1 MSPVIRAER
10 ENMSNIIAIVGRPNV
25 GKSTL
30 FNRLTESRKAIVD
43 EMSGV
48 TRDRQYGKGTWTGID
63 FSVIDTGGYAVNSE
77 DIFEGEIRKQVM
89 LAIEESDVILFVVD
103 VENGITDMDEEV
115 AAVLRRSTKKV
126 FVAVNK
132 VDNNSRIIDSHEFYS
147 LGLGEIYCISSMTG
161 SGTGE
166 LLDAIVAEFPEKT
179 VDEEEAKIPHF
190 AIIGR
195 PNVGKSSFINA
206 LTGEDRNIVT
216 DIAGT
221 TRDSIHTR
229 YNKFGHDFILVDTA
243 GLRKRTKVKEDVEF
257 YSTMRSIRAIED
269 SDVCILMIDATR
281 GIEAQDVS
289 IFHLI
294 QRNKKGIIILVNKW
308 DLVEKDNSSTITFTK
323 AIKERI
329 APFVDVPI
337 VFISALSKQRILK
350 ALETAVEVYNN
361 RTKKVKTSEL
371 NQVMLEAIESYP
383 PPSLKGKFVKIK
395 YVTQLP
401 SQTPSF
407 AFFANLP
414 QYVKE
419 PYRRYLENKI
429 REKFNFAGVPV
440 QIFIRKK

>member
-1 MSPVIRAER
+1 
-10 ENMSNIIAIVGRPNV
+10 MSNIIAIVGRPNV

-30 FNRLTESRKAIVD
+30 FNRLTETRRAIVD
-43 EMSGV
+43 ESAGV
-48 TRDRQYGKGTWTGID
+48 TRDRQYGKSVWNGVD

-77 DIFEGEIRKQVM
+77 DIYEGEIRRQVM
-89 LAIEESDVILFVVD
+89 LAIEEADIILFVVD

-132 VDNNSRIIDSHEFYS
+132 VDNNKRIMDSHEFYS

-166 LLDAIVAEFPEKT
+166 LLDAIVPEFPDK
-179 VDEEEAKIPHF
+179 DDDLFDDNIPKF
-190 AIIGR
+190 AVIGR

-216 DIAGT
+216 ENAGT
-221 TRDSIHTR
+221 TRDAIHTR
-229 YNKFGHDFILVDTA
+229 YQKFGHDFYLIDTA

-257 YSTMRSIRAIED
+257 YSVMRSVRTIED
-269 SDVCILMIDATR
+269 SDVCILILDATR
-281 GIEAQDVS
+281 GMEAQDVA

-294 QRNKKGIIILVNKW
+294 ERNKKGCVILVNKW
-308 DLVEKDNSSTITFTK
+308 DLIEKDNSSTNEFTQE
-323 AIKERI
+323 IKERI

-337 VFISALSKQRILK
+337 VYTSALSKQRILK
-350 ALETAVEVYNN
+350 ALETAVEVYAN
-361 RTKKVKTSEL
+361 RTKKIKTSEL
-371 NQVMLEAIESYP
+371 NEVMQKAMEAYP
-383 PPSLKGKFVKIK
+383 PPSIKGKFVKIK

-429 REKFNFAGVPV
+429 RDNFNFTGMPI
-440 QIFIRKK
+440 QIYIRKK

>member
-1 MSPVIRAER
+1 
-10 ENMSNIIAIVGRPNV
+10 MSNIIAIVGRPNV

-30 FNRLTESRKAIVD
+30 FNRITETRKAIVD
-43 EMSGV
+43 EMAGV
-48 TRDRQYGKGTWTGID
+48 TRDRQYGKGTWNGVD
-63 FSVIDTGGYAVNSE
+63 FSIIDTGGYAVNSE
-77 DIFEGEIRKQVM
+77 DEFEGEIRKQVM
-89 LAIEESDVILFVVD
+89 LAIEESDVIVFVVD
-103 VENGITDMDEEV
+103 VESGVTDMDEEV
-115 AAVLRRSTKKV
+115 ASVLRRSSKKV

-132 VDNNSRIIDSHEFYS
+132 VDNNMRIIDSHEFYS
-147 LGLGEIYCISSMTG
+147 LGLGELYCISSMTG

-166 LLDAIVAEFPEKT
+166 LLDAIVTEFPEKV
-179 VDEEEAKIPHF
+179 VDPEEEKIPHF

-195 PNVGKSSFINA
+195 PNVGKSSLINA
-206 LTGEDRNIVT
+206 LTGEERNIVT

-229 YNKFGHDFILVDTA
+229 YTKFGHDFYLVDTA

-269 SDVCILMIDATR
+269 SDVCILMLDASR
-281 GIEAQDVS
+281 GMEAQDVS

-294 QRNKKGIIILVNKW
+294 ERNKKGVVILVNKW
-308 DLVEKDNSSTITFTK
+308 DLVEKDNSSTNTFIKT
-323 AIKERI
+323 IKERI

-337 VFISALSKQRILK
+337 VFTSALTKQRILK
-350 ALETAVEVYNN
+350 ALETAVEVYEN
-361 RTKKVKTSEL
+361 RNRKVKTSEL
-371 NQVMLEAIESYP
+371 NEVMLEAIEAYP

-429 REKFNFAGVPV
+429 RENFNFSGVPV
-440 QIFIRKK
+440 QVFIRKK

>member
-1 MSPVIRAER
+1 
-10 ENMSNIIAIVGRPNV
+10 MSNIIAIVGRPNV

-43 EMSGV
+43 ESSGV
-48 TRDRQYGKGTWTGID
+48 TRDRQYGKGIWNGVE

-77 DIFEGEIRKQVM
+77 DVFEEEIRKQVM
-89 LAIEESDVILFVVD
+89 LAIEESDIIVFVVD

-115 AAVLRRSTKKV
+115 AVVLRRSTKKV
-126 FVAVNK
+126 FVTVNK

-166 LLDAIVAEFPEKT
+166 LLDDIVKEFPEK
-179 VDEEEAKIPHF
+179 VEEEMDKNIPHF

-206 LTGEDRNIVT
+206 LTGIDRNIVT

-229 YNKFGHDFILVDTA
+229 YNKFGYDFYLVDTA

-269 SDVCILMIDATR
+269 SDVCVLIIDATR
-281 GIEAQDVS
+281 GMESQDVS

-294 QRNKKGIIILVNKW
+294 DRNKKGVVILVNKW
-308 DLVEKDNSSTITFTK
+308 DLIEKDNSSTIEYTK
-323 AIKERI
+323 LIKERI

-337 VFISALSKQRILK
+337 LFISALTKQRILK
-350 ALETAVEVYNN
+350 ALETAVEVYEN
-361 RTKKVKTSEL
+361 RSKKVKTSEL
-371 NQVMLEAIESYP
+371 NDVMQEAMDAYP
-383 PPSLKGKFVKIK
+383 PPSIKGKFVKIK

-401 SQTPSF
+401 SKTPSF

-429 REKFNFAGVPV
+429 REKFNFSGVPI
-440 QIFIRKK
+440 QIYIRKK